1 MIGFRHLAF
10 HSRTRATARSTI
22 STLPF
27 LACVAMRPKRLET
40 KKGSAVSAL
49 LAHVE
54 AMDRLGR
61 TVDVGEHFRPK
72 LLGTLFVRLQGLLVP
87 LDGFQCPL
95 APLAECLVLIA
106 VSILGLF
113 VAPVVEFR
121 RTGDKGAGH
130 TALRGPDAG
139 EVALVVR
146 EILLAL
152 LLGHR
157 LKVFV
162 QLPFVHGDLVFTD
175 NIGILRA
182 PRVGSAGGIPK

>member
-1 MIGFRHLAF
+1 MCGDA
-10 HSRTRATARSTI
+10 SEE
-22 STLPF
+22 
-27 LACVAMRPKRLET
+27 VGDEN
-40 KKGSAVSAL
+40 GSAVSAL

-61 TVDVGEHFRPK
+61 TVDVGKHLRPK
-72 LLGTLFVRLQGLLVP
+72 LLGTLLVCLQGFLVL
-87 LDGFQCPL
+87 LDGFERPL
-95 APLAECLVLIA
+95 TPLAECLVLIA
-106 VSILGLF
+106 VSILSLF

-139 EVALVVR
+139 EVAFVVR